1 MSRRSDGGAAGD
13 FFYIQLP
20 NVLNINYRYR
30 FIDTAQSLRHP
41 AKPSPAALS
50 SAFGTSLTFRAF
62 NLSIS
67 LVKIRTRTGGLR
79 LWR

>member
-13 FFYIQLP
+13 VFYIQRP

-50 SAFGTSLTFRAF
+50 SAFGASLTFRAF
-62 NLSIS
+62 SIL